1 MYSRGVRVPLRG
13 LPVPLPLP
21 ALALDTCEDLRGR
34 DFLSIRDLR
43 AEELRALLEVA
54 AQMKAYPRAFGD
66 TLTGKTLAMVFEKP
80 SLRTR
85 VSFDVAMHDLGGHS
99 VYLAPEEIGLG
110 RRESI
115 ADVARTLEGLVQAI
129 MLRTFSHETAERMA
143 EAAAIPVING
153 LSDLTHPCQALADLL
168 TMREVVGQLE
178 NLRVAYVGDGNN
190 VAHSLVCGAALL
202 GVRVT
207 VATPDGY
214 EPRPEIVAWAR
225 AHGADPVACRVVRK
239 PEEAVADAD
248 VVYTDTW
255 ISMGHEADA
264 GERRHAFAGYQVTP
278 ALFDLARP
286 HAVFMHCLPAHRGEE
301 VAAAVIDSPRS
312 VVFQQ
317 AANRLH
323 TEKALLFALLSG
335 G

>member
-1 MYSRGVRVPLRG
+1 
-13 LPVPLPLP
+13 VPLPLP
-21 ALALDTCEDLRGR
+21 ALALDTCDDLRGR

-54 AQMKAYPRAFGD
+54 AQIKAYPRAFGD

-85 VSFDVAMHDLGGHS
+85 VSFDVAMHELGGHS
-99 VYLAPEEIGLG
+99 VYLAPEEVGLG

-129 MLRTFSHETAERMA
+129 MLRTFSHDTAERMA
-143 EAAAIPVING
+143 DAAAIPVING
-153 LSDLTHPCQALADLL
+153 LSDLTHPCQALADFL
-168 TMREVVGQLE
+168 TIREVAGQFE
-178 NLRVAYVGDGNN
+178 RLRVAYVGDGNN

-202 GVRVT
+202 GVHVT

-214 EPRPEIVAWAR
+214 EPRPDLVAWAR
-225 AHGADPVACRVVRK
+225 AHSADPAAVCRVVRK

-255 ISMGHEADA
+255 ISMGQEGDA
-264 GERRHAFAGYQVTP
+264 GARRRAFAGYQITP

-312 VVFQQ
+312 VVFRQ
-317 AANRLH
+317 AANRLP